1 MVGVRFFWKTCG
13 AGYKGL
19 SRIIGLVS
27 VSALFGREKEKLLDF
42 FSVLF
47 CVVSFF
53 FSVRCSFW
61 VFRVVFRFVDFV

>member
-13 AGYKGL
+13 AGYKGS

-42 FSVLF
+42 LACYF
-47 CVVSFF
+47 VS
-53 FSVRCSFW
+53 
-61 VFRVVFRFVDFV
+61 